1 MDIKKYINKD
11 YIPDQN
17 TCSEIE
23 DLNNQKEDLSN
34 FNLQEAQLE
43 KIYLVNAK
51 MTGCNLS
58 KANLKNASMF
68 EADLSNSNLFKANL
82 EGANLK
88 NANLERCNLLGA
100 NLSNAKLEN
109 VKWGKDYKVI
119 NELEAEDAYK
129 TGDIKLANEKYRE
142 AEEIYRAIKIS
153 MQSQTLG
160 DETGEFF
167 IREMIAKRKQFKKF
181 SAARIGSK
189 VIEITTGYGEKLS
202 NILFTVIG
210 IIITCMLLYGI
221 QGVSYGDTV
230 IGFFSTDYDLLT
242 TLGQLLYFSV
252 VVYSTVGFGEMIP
265 IGPLGKTVMMFE
277 GIAGGLVLAILII
290 ALYKKT
296 MDR

>member
-1 MDIKKYINKD
+1 
-11 YIPDQN
+11 
-17 TCSEIE
+17 
-23 DLNNQKEDLSN
+23 
-34 FNLQEAQLE
+34 
-43 KIYLVNAK
+43 
-51 MTGCNLS
+51 
-58 KANLKNASMF
+58 
-68 EADLSNSNLFKANL
+68 
-82 EGANLK
+82 
-88 NANLERCNLLGA
+88 
-100 NLSNAKLEN
+100 
-109 VKWGKDYKVI
+109 
-119 NELEAEDAYK
+119 
-129 TGDIKLANEKYRE
+129 
-142 AEEIYRAIKIS
+142 

-230 IGFFSTDYDLLT
+230 IGFFSTDFDLLT

>member
-23 DLNNQKEDLSN
+23 DLNNQKENLSN

-129 TGDIKLANEKYRE
+129 AGDIKLANEKYRE

>member
-129 TGDIKLANEKYRE
+129 AGDIKLANNKYRE

>member
-51 MTGCNLS
+51 MTSCNLS

-129 TGDIKLANEKYRE
+129 AGDIKLANEKYRE

-181 SAARIGSK
+181 SAARIGSR

>member
-129 TGDIKLANEKYRE
+129 AGDIKLANEKYRE

>member
-129 TGDIKLANEKYRE
+129 AGDIKLANEKYRE

-181 SAARIGSK
+181 SAARIGSR

>member
-129 TGDIKLANEKYRE
+129 AGDIKLANEKYRE

-230 IGFFSTDYDLLT
+230 IGFFSTDHDLLT